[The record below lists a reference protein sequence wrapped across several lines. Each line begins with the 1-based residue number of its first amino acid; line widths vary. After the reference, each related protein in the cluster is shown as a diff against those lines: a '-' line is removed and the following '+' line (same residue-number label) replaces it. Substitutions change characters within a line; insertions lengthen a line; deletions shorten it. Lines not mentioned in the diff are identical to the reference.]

1 MSNRCTI
8 CTHDSREE
16 IDRALLAGV
25 PYRTLAA
32 RYALSPSSLCR
43 HTRHLARY
51 LEAMQHHEDRTFQRA
66 ILDKLDLLE
75 TRLDRM
81 FHKATETHSLRI
93 ALDCVREYLR
103 VIALQ
108 EKFRVRLPD

>member
-1 MSNRCTI
+1 MSSRCTV

-51 LEAMQHHEDRTFQRA
+51 L
-66 ILDKLDLLE
+66 
-75 TRLDRM
+75 
-81 FHKATETHSLRI
+81 
-93 ALDCVREYLR
+93 
-103 VIALQ
+103 
-108 EKFRVRLPD
+108 